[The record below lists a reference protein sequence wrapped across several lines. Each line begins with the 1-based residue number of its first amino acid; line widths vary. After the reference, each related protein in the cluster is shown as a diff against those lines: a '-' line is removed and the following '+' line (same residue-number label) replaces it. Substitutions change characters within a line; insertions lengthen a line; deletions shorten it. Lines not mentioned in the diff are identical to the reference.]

1 MIPVRCF
8 SCGNLVGDKYY
19 QFLDATKDGEDP
31 QKTLDKLGLK
41 EALIITEGLSENLYL
56 GVRNIPKVD
65 VMDTNEI
72 DPYSLIGF
80 EKVLITQTA
89 VEKVEEW
96 LS

>member
-41 EALIITEGLSENLYL
+41 RYCCRRMIISN
-56 GVRNIPKVD
+56 VD
-65 VMDTNEI
+65 VI
-72 DPYSLIGF
+72 DLFISTYKKKPS
-80 EKVLITQTA
+80 KP
-89 VEKVEEW
+89 EED
-96 LS
+96 SK